1 MCLPFGGLT
10 DLECLSVDNT
20 SWGGQMLGSCCP
32 SMYLLAVFPL
42 CPFLVSGGLSL
53 DSRSTNRDST
63 LGTSQNMVTLSV
75 FPSLKHKP
83 FGSILV
89 GYLLTFLLL
98 LKIKFD
104 EECYSLYISPYGKP
118 SRETEHQLTEPTQQY
133 SRPWGC
139 EDKSQPHCIYCLS
152 FPIENTRDAP
162 F

>member
-1 MCLPFGGLT
+1 MCLPFGGLP

-42 CPFLVSGGLSL
+42 CPFLVSGGLSFRQQKHQQRFHSWHFNFN
-53 DSRSTNRDST
+53 DIQTA
-63 LGTSQNMVTLSV
+63 QNMVTLQV

-83 FGSILV
+83 FGRILV

-104 EECYSLYISPYGKP
+104 EECYSLCISPYGKP
-118 SRETEHQLTEPTQQY
+118 
-133 SRPWGC
+133 
-139 EDKSQPHCIYCLS
+139 
-152 FPIENTRDAP
+152 
-162 F
+162 